1 VAPALSIVFLT
12 AFGQVASG
20 VQAMKSGA
28 VDFLEKPA
36 EDGVIL
42 EAVRRALDRSQRLRE
57 GQLEQDE
64 PGRRLARLSARER
77 QVFGLITADLLNE
90 QAAAELGI
98 T

>member
-1 VAPALSIVFLT
+1 
-12 AFGQVASG
+12 
-20 VQAMKSGA
+20 MKSGA

-64 PGRRLARLSARER
+64 PGRRLARLSVRER
-77 QVFGLITADLLNE
+77 KGFGLITAGLLNK